1 MTMNT
6 KEIIQSFI
14 AENFL
19 FSSRG
24 FELGDDESLLAA
36 GVIDSTGVLELVL
49 FVEETFDIQVE
60 NHEIIPD
67 NFDSVNNLQ
76 RYIERKRNG
85 SGVYPASS
93 PAAAG

>member
-1 MTMNT
+1 MNT
-6 KEIIQSFI
+6 KETLQSFI

-24 FELGDDESLLAA
+24 FDLSDDDSLLDA
-36 GVIDSTGVLELVL
+36 GIIDSTGVLELVL

-67 NFDSVNNLQ
+67 NFDSVNKLSH
-76 RYIERKRNG
+76 YIERKRQGNG
-85 SGVYPASS
+85 LHPASS
-93 PAAAG
+93 PAVAGS